1 MWYDLG
7 MDKHDRVK
15 EAAFKAVDA
24 LGSDTSVSI
33 YQTWDDLVE
42 LRDHIE
48 MRMDSV
54 ANSMPT
60 KEEEECL

>member
-1 MWYDLG
+1 MAT
-7 MDKHDRVK
+7 HDRVK

-24 LGSDTSVSI
+24 LGSDTSVSVH
-33 YQTWDDLVE
+33 QTWDDLVE

-54 ANSMPT
+54 ANPMLNDN
-60 KEEEECL
+60 EWEDL